1 MNARAY
7 DKLTIGDI
15 AYRYPST
22 DLKEGNVGVVK
33 EIHHNGGGDAPHIE
47 LAFLDGK
54 TAIFDY
60 NEVGGVGPARDF
72 NGGPAIV
79 KILFDPVFY
88 RDSSHSRGKPPREL
102 QHKEWPILKVAGWQD
117 ERNDLRFALIRDE
130 FSHRLHWLAKG
141 SEYTFVVSENKDPLA
156 HRVILE
162 GIPVD
167 V

>member
-60 NEVGGVGPARDF
+60 DEVGGVGPARDF
-72 NGGPAIV
+72 NGGRAIV
-79 KILFDPVFY
+79 KILFDPAFH
-88 RDSSHSRGKPPREL
+88 RDCRESKGKPP
-102 QHKEWPILKVAGWQD
+102 K
-117 ERNDLRFALIRDE
+117 
-130 FSHRLHWLAKG
+130 
-141 SEYTFVVSENKDPLA
+141 
-156 HRVILE
+156 
-162 GIPVD
+162 
-167 V
+167 

>member
-33 EIHHNGGGDAPHIE
+33 ESHHNGGGDAPHIE

-60 NEVGGVGPARDF
+60 DEVGGVGPARDF
-72 NGGPAIV
+72 NGGRAIV
-79 KILFDPVFY
+79 KILFDPAFH
-88 RDSSHSRGKPPREL
+88 RDSSHSRGKPPKEL
-102 QHKEWPILKVAGWQD
+102 QHKAWPILKVAGWQD
-117 ERNDLRFALIRDE
+117 ETNDQRFALVRDE
-130 FSHRLHWLAKG
+130 FSDRLHWLTKG

-156 HRVILE
+156 HTVILE

-167 V
+167 M

>member
-54 TAIFDY
+54 TVIRDY
-60 NEVGGVGPARDF
+60 N
-72 NGGPAIV
+72 
-79 KILFDPVFY
+79 
-88 RDSSHSRGKPPREL
+88 
-102 QHKEWPILKVAGWQD
+102 
-117 ERNDLRFALIRDE
+117 
-130 FSHRLHWLAKG
+130 
-141 SEYTFVVSENKDPLA
+141 
-156 HRVILE
+156 
-162 GIPVD
+162 
-167 V
+167 